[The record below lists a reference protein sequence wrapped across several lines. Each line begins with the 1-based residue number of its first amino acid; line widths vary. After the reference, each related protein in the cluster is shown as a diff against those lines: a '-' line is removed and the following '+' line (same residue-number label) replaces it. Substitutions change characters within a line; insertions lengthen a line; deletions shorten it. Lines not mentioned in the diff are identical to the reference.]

1 MRFRLGVRLARVAL
15 GGIVLGFFGACVFK
29 KTVAREIPKTV
40 ETSVRSPVK
49 AHMTDGS
56 IVVFANGSSVRQGWI
71 LGAGMRYPLEA
82 RPFAVTAVPIDS
94 VVGVETFDDKT
105 LAAPTALASAGAVAV
120 GAVAFVGLMVAIFG
134 SCPTFYA
141 DSAGS
146 QVLEAEA
153 FSYAIAPLFEHRDTD
168 RLRVIPGPDGVL
180 RLYVRNEAL
189 ETHYINHVELM
200 EVLHSPAEIAVTD
213 GHGRPVLMREL
224 RAPSGVLN
232 AAGKD
237 VTALLVANDGRLYQS
252 DRAFIDSRSLENL
265 DDHVD
270 FTIRGV
276 RTDSV
281 AVVLRM
287 RNSLLNTVLL
297 YEEILARSGPRAL
310 DWIGQ
315 DLNTISTALDL
326 GRWYANRM
334 GMTVAVRDGTGF
346 RKVSKTLDS
355 GPIAFHD
362 VVVIVPTDGRESVD
376 VRLSFV
382 ADNWRI
388 ESLAYT
394 SQYRRVQPR
403 PVPIT
408 DARSS
413 DGGQESEALN
423 SLGEAD
429 DRYLKTTPGQTL
441 TLFFDTGAEDLD
453 RARTYF
459 LATQGYYIEWI
470 RGAWLRDGER
480 AGVFTPS
487 DASVLTALRSWSAK
501 RAEFEN
507 QFYASR
513 IPVR

>member
-1 MRFRLGVRLARVAL
+1 MRSRFGVHVARVAL
-15 GGIVLGFFGACVFK
+15 GSILLGTVVACVFK
-29 KTVAREIPKTV
+29 KTVAREIPRTV
-40 ETSVRSPVK
+40 ESSVRTPVK

-56 IVVFANGSSVRQGWI
+56 IVVFTRGSTVRAGWI

-94 VVGVETFDDKT
+94 VIGVETFDDKT
-105 LAAPTALASAGAVAV
+105 RVAPTILASAGATAV
-120 GAVAFVGLMVAIFG
+120 GAAATVVLALAIFG

-146 QVLEAEA
+146 QVLQAEA
-153 FSYAIAPLFEHRDTD
+153 FSYSIAPLFENRDTD
-168 RLRVIPGPDGVL
+168 RLRVIPGADGVI
-180 RLYVRNEAL
+180 RLHVRNEAL

-213 GHGRPVLMREL
+213 GRGRPVLMREL

-237 VTALLVANDGRLYQS
+237 VTVLLAANDGRLYES
-252 DRAFIDSRSLENL
+252 DRVFIDSRSLENL
-265 DDHVD
+265 EDHID
-270 FTIRGV
+270 FTIRGT

-297 YEEILARSGPRAL
+297 YEEILARSGARSL
-310 DWIGQ
+310 DWLGQ
-315 DLNTISTALDL
+315 DLNRISTALDL

-346 RKVSKTLDS
+346 RTVAKTLDS

-388 ESLAYT
+388 ESLGYT
-394 SQYRRVQPR
+394 SQYRRVEAR
-403 PVPIT
+403 AIPIT
-408 DARSS
+408 EARSR
-413 DGGQESEALN
+413 DGTKEREAFE
-423 SLGEAD
+423 SLGDAD

-441 TLFFDTGAEDLD
+441 TLSFDTGRENLG

-470 RGAWLRDGER
+470 RGAWLLDGER
-480 AGVFTPS
+480 AAAFTPS